1 VNIHLT
7 EEVLQADIS
16 ASFKLVIG
24 AVRAHPGLSRK
35 QVAKVLGV
43 ARNTV
48 FAAMR
53 EAKKRGICVG
63 AGGTEI
69 GTVGGTEIGT
79 GGTGIG
85 THSTKTVTP
94 HPIDICKKKDIS
106 KKKDICKKKEGA
118 APSRRKPGYSGIDSL
133 TDHPPT
139 KEEVFAYAEGL
150 GRLDLAENFY
160 IYYTGTNWCTA
171 KGDPISSWRRAFSGW
186 ARRSPKPA
194 PRKVSLEEALYEV
207 DNSY

>member
-35 QVAKVLGV
+35 QVAKALGV

-79 GGTGIG
+79 GGTEIG

-94 HPIDICKKKDIS
+94 HPI
-106 KKKDICKKKEGA
+106 DICKKKEGA

-133 TDHPPT
+133 QDSPPT
-139 KEEVFAYAEGL
+139 KEEVVAYAEGL

-160 IYYTGTNWCTA
+160 VYYTGTNWCTA

-194 PRKVSLEEALYEV
+194 PRKVSLEEALYDV

>member
-1 VNIHLT
+1 MNIHLT

-35 QVAKVLGV
+35 QVAKALGV

-69 GTVGGTEIGT
+69 GTGGTE
-79 GGTGIG
+79 IG

-94 HPIDICKKKDIS
+94 HPI
-106 KKKDICKKKEGA
+106 DICKKKEGA

-133 TDHPPT
+133 QDSPPT
-139 KEEVFAYAEGL
+139 KEEVVAYAEGL

-160 IYYTGTNWCTA
+160 VYYTGTNWCTA

-194 PRKVSLEEALYEV
+194 PRKVSLEEALYDV

>member
-1 VNIHLT
+1 MNVHLT

-24 AVRAHPGLSRK
+24 AVRVHPGLSRK
-35 QVAKVLGV
+35 QVAKALGV

-79 GGTGIG
+79 VGTEIG

-94 HPIDICKKKDIS
+94 HPIDNICK
-106 KKKDICKKKEGA
+106 KKKEGA
-118 APSRRKPGYSGIDSL
+118 TPSRRKPGYSGIDSL
-133 TDHPPT
+133 QDSPPT
-139 KEEVFAYAEGL
+139 KEEVLAYAEGL

-186 ARRSPKPA
+186 ARRSPKPT

>member
-1 VNIHLT
+1 MNIHLT

-35 QVAKVLGV
+35 QVAKALGV

-79 GGTGIG
+79 GGTEIG

-94 HPIDICKKKDIS
+94 HPI
-106 KKKDICKKKEGA
+106 DICKKKEGA

-133 TDHPPT
+133 QDSPPT
-139 KEEVFAYAEGL
+139 KEEVVAYAEGL

-160 IYYTGTNWCTA
+160 VYYTGTNWCTA

-194 PRKVSLEEALYEV
+194 PRKVSLEEALYDV